1 MKTGAAVPG
10 PLTSHHEG
18 GLGCCQ
24 PQEILGTPAGM
35 SMQPWPP
42 LNKSPEAEPAGPM
55 VVMGRLT
62 HMDAPRPGC
71 QEDTKTLG
79 KLKGSRP
86 CEQSGGK
93 PGVLGATQR
102 EGKL

>member
-1 MKTGAAVPG
+1 
-10 PLTSHHEG
+10 
-18 GLGCCQ
+18 
-24 PQEILGTPAGM
+24 
-35 SMQPWPP
+35 
-42 LNKSPEAEPAGPM
+42 M

-62 HMDAPRPGC
+62 PMDAPRPGC
-71 QEDTKTLG
+71 QEDTKALG

-93 PGVLGATQR
+93 PGMLGAMQR